1 MEMPNEEDF
10 VDKLEKEILD
20 IQNKC
25 NYFVP
30 QFVVDEWRTHKQNF
44 KESDDHVCLL
54 YTSPSP
60 RDV

>member
-1 MEMPNEEDF
+1 MDMPNEEDF

-30 QFVVDEWRTHKQNF
+30 QFIVDEWRVHKQNF
-44 KESDDHVCLL
+44 PESEDEVVLNIESRN
-54 YTSPSP
+54 TT
-60 RDV
+60 V